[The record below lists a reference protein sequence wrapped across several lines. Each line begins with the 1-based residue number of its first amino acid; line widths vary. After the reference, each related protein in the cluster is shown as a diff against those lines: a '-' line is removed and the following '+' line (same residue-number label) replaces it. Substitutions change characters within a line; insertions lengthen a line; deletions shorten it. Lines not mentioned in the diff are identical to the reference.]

1 MVNSLAQFLVLNNTV
16 LLIIAFVFLKSP
28 AMLTGAASLLFSY
41 FNSVSEPGGSLKL
54 SHRPWPHLT
63 LQVKCQLDFII
74 ALNSF
79 PVWRAFHS
87 WTGDV

>member
-1 MVNSLAQFLVLNNTV
+1 MVNILAQFLVLNNTV
-16 LLIIAFVFLKSP
+16 LHISAFVFLKSP
-28 AMLTGAASLLFSY
+28 AMLTGAASLLFTY
-41 FNSVSEPGGSLKL
+41 FNSVSVPGGSLKL
-54 SHRPWPHLT
+54 SYHPWSHLT

-87 WTGDV
+87 CAGDV